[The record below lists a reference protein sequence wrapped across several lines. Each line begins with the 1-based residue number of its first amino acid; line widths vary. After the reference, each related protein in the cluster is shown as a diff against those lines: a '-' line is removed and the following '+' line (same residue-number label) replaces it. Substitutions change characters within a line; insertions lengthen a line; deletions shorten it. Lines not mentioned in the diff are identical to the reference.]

1 MFDFSNKSK
10 KELLELTG
18 RIGQIA
24 GVRRFTYNDGNAKGL
39 DAARVKT
46 GSGLE
51 FTVLEG
57 RNMEIYDLSYKGI
70 NLAFMYKNGLTNP
83 MRVPQ
88 TPNEFLNYGVGG
100 MMYTSGLMNSGQEN
114 TVDGLFQ
121 PLHGRISEMGAE
133 QVQTFSDFD
142 SEGNYK
148 IRLSGKTQESRL
160 FQHQLNLTRTY
171 NTELNADYFELR
183 DIIENPTCRPV
194 DFSLM
199 YHINFGYPFIDDG
212 VELILPEGNEYTA
225 RDDWS
230 QENID
235 DRLKVTEPIDSY
247 LEHLYYYQFP
257 NQQQDKVTA
266 IIRNNKLGLEVHLSY
281 SNKELPWLME
291 WKSMGSGDYC
301 FAVMPST
308 SSVKGREIE
317 LKEDGLTRIEPYG
330 KYELG
335 FKFEVVEI

>member
-1 MFDFSNKSK
+1 MFDFANRSRV
-10 KELLELTG
+10 ELLELTG

-39 DAARVKT
+39 DACRVKT

-57 RNMEIYDLSYKGI
+57 RSMELYDLSFKGI

-121 PLHGRISEMGAE
+121 PLHGRISEQGAE
-133 QVQTFSDFD
+133 QVQTYADFD
-142 SEGNYK
+142 PDSVFR

-160 FQHQLNLTRTY
+160 FEHQLNLHRSY
-171 NTELNADYFELR
+171 STELNADYFDLK
-183 DIIENPTCRPV
+183 DTIENPTCRPI

-199 YHINFGYPFIDDG
+199 YHINFGYPFIDEG
-212 VELILPEGNEYTA
+212 TELILPEGSECTA

-235 DRLKVTEPIDSY
+235 DRFKVTKPSCSY
-247 LEHLYYYQFP
+247 VEHLYYYSFP
-257 NQQQDKVTA
+257 NLADDDVTA
-266 IIRNNKLGLEVHLSY
+266 IIRNQKLGLEVHLSY
-281 SNKELPWLME
+281 SNTKMPWLME

-308 SSVKGREIE
+308 SSVKGREEE
-317 LKEDGLTRIEPYG
+317 LKENGLTTIAPYQT
-330 KYELG
+330 YETG
-335 FKFEVVEI
+335 FRFKVVEI

>member
-1 MFDFSNKSK
+1 MFNFANKSK

-24 GVRRFTYNDGNAKGL
+24 GIQRFTYNDGNAKGL
-39 DAARVKT
+39 DACRVKT

-83 MRVPQ
+83 MRVPP
-88 TPNEFLNYGVGG
+88 TSNEFLNYGVGG

-114 TVDGLFQ
+114 TAEGLFQ
-121 PLHGRISEMGAE
+121 PLHGRISAMGAE
-133 QVQTFSDFD
+133 QIQSFADFD
-142 SEGNYK
+142 ADSKFK
-148 IRLSGKTQESRL
+148 IYLSGKTQESRL
-160 FQHQLNLTRTY
+160 FQHQLNLRRSY
-171 NTELNADYFELR
+171 KTELNSNSFMLQ

-199 YHINFGYPFIDDG
+199 YHINFGYPFIDEG
-212 VELILPEGNEYTA
+212 VELILPENNVYTA
-225 RDDWS
+225 RDNWS
-230 QENID
+230 KENIN
-235 DRLKVTEPIDSY
+235 DRLKVTKPIDSY
-247 LEHLYYYQFP
+247 VEHLYYYQFP
-257 NQQQDKVTA
+257 DQDNEDITA
-266 IIRNNKLGLEVHLSY
+266 IIRNKKLGLEVHLSY
-281 SNKELPWLME
+281 NNKQMPWLME

-308 SSVKGREIE
+308 SSVKGRKKE
-317 LKEDGLTRIEPYG
+317 LENKGLTRIEAYG
-330 KYELG
+330 QYETG
-335 FKFEVVEI
+335 FKFEIVEI